1 MGICGGSVDRRLMS
15 SALQKVP
22 GPPWGFFD
30 KDVEGNRVKVLEG
43 RTQVF
48 PAVAV
53 SVLRHVTCVLF
64 GGGMSRRR

>member
-30 KDVEGNRVKVLEG
+30 KDVEGDRVEVLEG
-43 RTQVF
+43 SYT
-48 PAVAV
+48 
-53 SVLRHVTCVLF
+53 SL
-64 GGGMSRRR
+64 SRRGSVGTQTCHMCLVWRWNE